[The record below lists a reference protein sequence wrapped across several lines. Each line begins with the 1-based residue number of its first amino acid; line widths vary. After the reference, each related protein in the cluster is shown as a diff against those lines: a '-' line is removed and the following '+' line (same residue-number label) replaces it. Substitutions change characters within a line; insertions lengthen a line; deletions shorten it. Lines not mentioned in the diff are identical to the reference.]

1 MKTEQ
6 LVDNHQQTRACQQ
19 LLASVVASAVND
31 TCVEPFR
38 ATSKDKSVL
47 MRIDT
52 VTAFR
57 FLFDTSVSG
66 VDAYGLWLDF
76 NVDQFRRKLLEMMFD
91 ESPFVVGGKDPQ
103 ARRNFRYNYKLWQ
116 KVSTLGI
123 SIESTSKDEEEDDDR
138 LGRRTI
144 EIEFTR

>member
-1 MKTEQ
+1 
-6 LVDNHQQTRACQQ
+6 
-19 LLASVVASAVND
+19 
-31 TCVEPFR
+31 
-38 ATSKDKSVL
+38 
-47 MRIDT
+47 
-52 VTAFR
+52 
-57 FLFDTSVSG
+57 LFDTSVSG

-123 SIESTSKDEEEDDDR
+123 SIETTAKDEEEDNDR

-144 EIEFTR
+144 EIKFTR